1 MSGGGDHGGPPKTL
15 YVGNLDNNVT
25 EDLILAVFSQIGPVK
40 GCKIIREPGNDP
52 YCFVEFQQNSAAT
65 AALATM
71 NKRVLLQK
79 EIKVNWAASPGGM
92 PKQVGID
99 TSQHHHIFVG
109 DLSPEIDTETLK
121 NAFAPFGE
129 ISDCR
134 VVRDPT
140 TNKSKGYGFCSFV
153 RKNEAQQA
161 IEQMNGQWLG
171 SRSIRTNWATR
182 KPPSVTGGG
191 FGGSGFSGGGGG
203 GGGGK
208 SLDFEEVF
216 NQSSPNNCTVYV
228 GGCSTGD
235 EGALRRAFNQY
246 GRILEVR
253 YFKDKGYAFVRYD
266 NKESA
271 CGAIVAVNSTEVGGQ
286 IVKCSWGK
294 EGGGGGGGGGDPAAE
309 HFGANQGPGGYPG
322 GNYGGPGGPPQPYG
336 GGPMGPGGPP
346 QPPVDPAQYAQY
358 YGWLQQQAQFN
369 PQYALQLQQ
378 YYGPG
383 PGQQPGHPPP
393 GQQGVI
399 PQFQGGAPPQ
409 YQQQQ
414 HYQYQGYAPPP
425 QGYQEQTAK

>member
-1 MSGGGDHGGPPKTL
+1 M
-15 YVGNLDNNVT
+15 
-25 EDLILAVFSQIGPVK
+25 
-40 GCKIIREPGNDP
+40 
-52 YCFVEFQQNSAAT
+52 FQ
-65 AALATM
+65 
-71 NKRVLLQK
+71 
-79 EIKVNWAASPGGM
+79 
-92 PKQVGID
+92 D

-208 SLDFEEVF
+208 SLDFDEVF

-235 EGALRRAFNQY
+235 EGALRRAFNPF

-271 CGAIVAVNSTEVGGQ
+271 CNAIVAVNSTEVGGQ

-294 EGGGGGGGGGDPAAE
+294 EGGGGGGGGGNDPGVE
-309 HFGANQGPGGYPG
+309 HYAANQVNLPRIS
-322 GNYGGPGGPPQPYG
+322 
-336 GGPMGPGGPP
+336 
-346 QPPVDPAQYAQY
+346 
-358 YGWLQQQAQFN
+358 
-369 PQYALQLQQ
+369 AL
-378 YYGPG
+378 
-383 PGQQPGHPPP
+383 
-393 GQQGVI
+393 
-399 PQFQGGAPPQ
+399 
-409 YQQQQ
+409 
-414 HYQYQGYAPPP
+414 
-425 QGYQEQTAK
+425 